1 MLDEIELTDFKSH
14 HSTCVNLNKLS
25 LLVGTNSGGKSSVI
39 QGLLLIIHNIT
50 NKTASPLN
58 GHLVSVG
65 TFNEAGNYILN
76 KKSFSLEVT
85 QEKESIKLS
94 FVAPDEGETEPK
106 YNYVSDSE
114 ALQSFLNYQNNR
126 IHYLSANRLGGQ
138 DLYTKNFDKYDIFGL
153 NGEYA
158 IDYFELHKDDP
169 LEEELQ
175 AYLESV
181 TLDAQVNYWLEKI
194 FGQRI
199 VTTSIPGTD
208 KVKAEYRLQIGR
220 NIRPKNTGSGI
231 SYIISLLIVCLA
243 SKKGDVIIV
252 ENPEIHLHPKAQS
265 YLVDFFIFIANSGRQ
280 LIIETHSD
288 HLFNGVKVAISQSK
302 IPVADVAVHFF
313 RLGKDFVTEH
323 VAIKINDEGHILN
336 SVPDL
341 FDQFTNDLKTL
352 VGF

>member
-1 MLDEIELTDFKSH
+1 MLNEIKLTDFKSH
-14 HSTCVNLNKLS
+14 RITSVDLNKLT

-65 TFNEAGNYILN
+65 TFNEARNYIFN
-76 KKSFSLEVT
+76 ENSFSLEVT
-85 QEKESIKLS
+85 KEKESIKLS
-94 FVAPDEGETEPK
+94 FVAPDEGETEPNC
-106 YNYVSDSE
+106 NYVSDSE
-114 ALQSFLNYQNNR
+114 ALHFFLNYENNR
-126 IHYLSANRLGGQ
+126 LHYLSANRVGGQ

-175 AYLESV
+175 AYSESV
-181 TLDAQVNYWLEKI
+181 TLDAQVNYWLEKL
-194 FGQRI
+194 FGQKI
-199 VTTSIPGTD
+199 ITTSIPGTD

-231 SYIISLLIVCLA
+231 SYLISLLIICLA

-265 YLVDFFIFIANSGRQ
+265 YLMDFFTFIANSGRQ

-288 HLFNGVKVAISQSK
+288 HLFNRVKIGISQRK
-302 IPVADVAVHFF
+302 IPVEDVSVHFF

-323 VAIKINDEGHILN
+323 VAIKINEEGHILN
-336 SVPDL
+336 AVPDL
-341 FDQFTNDLKTL
+341 FDQFTNDLS
-352 VGF
+352 